1 MRIFIRN
8 FSESKLVLLRR
19 VGDTFLMTTRKRIS
33 VIALLMT
40 IAAGVLSPTA
50 YAAATRY
57 ITVSA
62 QGAVKVVPDA
72 VRINATATA
81 VAASSKEALAA
92 TAKTATAVRAAL
104 KTAKI
109 DSKDVA
115 TQSVTVYPEYK
126 YTADGGSTLTG
137 YRGSQSFTIT
147 VRAADTAGAL
157 IDSLV
162 AAGGDNLQI
171 NGATPFV
178 LDSTKSLE
186 AARAAAVKS
195 AKAKASSYAKLMGVK
210 LGKVNYLVENS
221 APTNYPPVM
230 AVAKAES
237 DATVIDLGQQDVT
250 IGVTVQ
256 WALL

>member
-1 MRIFIRN
+1 
-8 FSESKLVLLRR
+8 
-19 VGDTFLMTTRKRIS
+19 MTTRKRIS
-33 VIALLMT
+33 AIALLVLLAGGV
-40 IAAGVLSPTA
+40 IAPSAD
-50 YAAATRY
+50 AAATRY

-92 TAKTATAVRAAL
+92 TAKTSTAVRAAL
-104 KTAKI
+104 KSAKI
-109 DSKDVA
+109 DTKDIA

-137 YRGSQSFTIT
+137 YRGSQSFTIV
-147 VRAADTAGAL
+147 VRAADTAG
-157 IDSLV
+157 SLV
-162 AAGGDNLQI
+162 DALVTAGGDNLQI

-195 AKAKASSYAKLMGVK
+195 AKSKAASYAKLIGAK
-210 LGKVNYLVENS
+210 LGKVNYLIENS
-221 APTNYPPVM
+221 APTNYTPVM

-250 IGVTVQ
+250 ISVTVQ
-256 WALL
+256 WSLL

>member
-1 MRIFIRN
+1 
-8 FSESKLVLLRR
+8 
-19 VGDTFLMTTRKRIS
+19 MTTRKRIS
-33 VIALLMT
+33 LIALLS
-40 IAAGVLSPTA
+40 IAVAGVIAPSA
-50 YAAATRY
+50 HAAATRY

-62 QGAVKVVPDA
+62 QGTVKVVPDA
-72 VRINATATA
+72 VRINVTATS
-81 VAASSKEALAA
+81 VAATSKEALAA

-109 DSKDVA
+109 DTKDIA
-115 TQSVTVYPEYK
+115 TQSVSVYPEYK
-126 YTADGGSTLTG
+126 YTNDGGSTLTG

-147 VRAADTAGAL
+147 VRAADTAG
-157 IDSLV
+157 SLV
-162 AAGGDNLQI
+162 DALVTAGGDNLQI

-195 AKAKASSYAKLMGVK
+195 AKAKATSYAKLMGVK

-221 APTNYPPVM
+221 APTNYTPVM

-237 DATVIDLGQQDVT
+237 DATVIDLGQQDVS
-250 IGVTVQ
+250 ISVTVQ
-256 WALL
+256 WSLL

>member
-1 MRIFIRN
+1 
-8 FSESKLVLLRR
+8 
-19 VGDTFLMTTRKRIS
+19 MTTRKRIS

-40 IAAGVLSPTA
+40 VAAGVLSPA
-50 YAAATRY
+50 AEAAATRY

-62 QGAVKVVPDA
+62 QGVVKVVPDA
-72 VRINATATA
+72 VRISATATS
-81 VAASSKEALAA
+81 VAATSKEALAA

-104 KTAKI
+104 KAAKI
-109 DSKDVA
+109 DTKDIA
-115 TQSVTVYPEYK
+115 TQSVSVYPEYK
-126 YTADGGSTLTG
+126 YSNDGGSTLTG

-147 VRAADTAGAL
+147 VRAADLAGAL
-157 IDSLV
+157 VDSLV

-195 AKAKASSYAKLMGVK
+195 AKAKASSYATLMGVK

-221 APTNYPPVM
+221 APTNYTPVM
-230 AVAKAES
+230 GVAKAES

-250 IGVTVQ
+250 IAVTVQ